1 MFGGQ
6 EGKMADDQPQRK
18 LSDYKF
24 KGSSEGDDYRA
35 IARIHYREAKQLL
48 EGAQLAQSEDRQEE
62 YKLLTDLAIAR
73 RQTAEEFEKAAN
85 GEAGDPIVAEILDWQ
100 EDLCTGYVPHQPV
113 FIAADDNECPSYLA
127 EELKRP
133 DRGRIARAVAW
144 VGNWIS

>member
-1 MFGGQ
+1 
-6 EGKMADDQPQRK
+6 MANDQARKQDDQPQKK

-24 KGSSEGDDYRA
+24 KGSSEGEDYHA

-48 EGAQLAQSEDRQEE
+48 ESAQVAKAEERQEE

-73 RQTAEEFEKAAN
+73 RETADEFELAAN
-85 GEAGDPIVAEILDWQ
+85 GLAGDPIVAEILDWQ
-100 EDLCTGYVPHQPV
+100 EDLCEGYVPHTPI
-113 FIAADDNECPSYLA
+113 FIAADDNECPTYLA

-133 DRGRIARAVAW
+133 DRGPIARAVAW